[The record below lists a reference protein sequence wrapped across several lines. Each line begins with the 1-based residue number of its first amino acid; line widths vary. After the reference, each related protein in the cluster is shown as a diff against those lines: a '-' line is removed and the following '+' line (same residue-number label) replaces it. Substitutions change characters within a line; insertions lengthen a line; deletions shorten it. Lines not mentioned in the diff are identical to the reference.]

1 MVLSDTLRFLTEYPR
16 ETIFMRIKE
25 EYEPAE
31 NNRSFEETLKVYI
44 QQYIKDGRISS
55 SFSSIPILGNIRGK
69 IVILKDFPGSAY
81 GLNYEGGLFS
91 IEDHWNVPTL
101 LESHIGDKWQ
111 HVKRQLD
118 TSGEDKGSS
127 DYPTETIF
135 MRIKE
140 EYQTVENSRSYEET
154 LKVSIQKYIE
164 DGRISSSFSSIPIL
178 GDIRGKIVIL
188 QNFPG
193 SAYGLN
199 YRGGLFSI
207 EDHWHVPTIL
217 GSHIGE
223 KWQHVKRQ
231 LDTSGKDEGSSVIY
245 VTFTSGASSGAYPN
259 AVADRINWRLEEY
272 LRENK
277 PKKRFGFI
285 AIDFPSSALIEK
297 IIQCNH

>member
-1 MVLSDTLRFLTEYPR
+1 MSFYGGSIVECQRWELYQQLLGGIRFLDIRCRHFENGLPIHHGMKYQHANLHMVLSDTLRFLTEYPR

-81 GLNYEGGLFS
+81 GLNYEAGLFS
-91 IEDHWNVPTL
+91 IEDHYDVPTL
-101 LESHIGDKWQ
+101 LESHIGEKWQ

-127 DYPTETIF
+127 
-135 MRIKE
+135 
-140 EYQTVENSRSYEET
+140 
-154 LKVSIQKYIE
+154 
-164 DGRISSSFSSIPIL
+164 
-178 GDIRGKIVIL
+178 
-188 QNFPG
+188 
-193 SAYGLN
+193 
-199 YRGGLFSI
+199 
-207 EDHWHVPTIL
+207 
-217 GSHIGE
+217 
-223 KWQHVKRQ
+223 
-231 LDTSGKDEGSSVIY
+231 VIY
-245 VTFTSGASSGAYPN
+245 VTFTSGTSDSYGLAHPN
-259 AVADRINWRLEEY
+259 AVAGRINGRLEEY